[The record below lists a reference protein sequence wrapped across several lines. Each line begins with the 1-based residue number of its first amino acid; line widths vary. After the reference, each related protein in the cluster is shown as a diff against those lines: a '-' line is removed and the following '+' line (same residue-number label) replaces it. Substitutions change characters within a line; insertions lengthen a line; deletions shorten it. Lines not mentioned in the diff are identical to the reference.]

1 MHVVV
6 DAFPANVMGDGECGC
21 ASRVR
26 TYCCIFTVLP
36 TIFSRDSI
44 PAYLRK
50 AYYTMDKL
58 KGLSKGGWHPPG
70 DPSISRKT
78 WKTDLK
84 GMATGK
90 KHDPNEEK
98 LNHES
103 RPLASLR
110 DRESM

>member
-1 MHVVV
+1 
-6 DAFPANVMGDGECGC
+6 
-21 ASRVR
+21 
-26 TYCCIFTVLP
+26 
-36 TIFSRDSI
+36 
-44 PAYLRK
+44 
-50 AYYTMDKL
+50 MDKL

-78 WKTDLK
+78 WKSDLK

-110 DRESM
+110 DRECVCEMCSWT